1 MVFFSFFPFLW
12 EDYIYFCFTSF
23 SNTFF
28 FHYFRF
34 SSCFFYFRYVI
45 LMALSW
51 LFFVPVRSLR
61 IFSFYSQVIMIWQF
75 FFFHLNR
82 NGDFKLISVRF
93 IISSTTWSLSPKR
106 FYEKPVTKT
115 ATCKTSHCYLF
126 SRQTGFCVCI
136 APNSTAAYDTI
147 CSGSRRN
154 LLKPCIMMQN
164 RGVWR
169 RLCTFLLCHQRQT
182 KAFQCMIIQYLW
194 TN

>member
-1 MVFFSFFPFLW
+1 MFFFFSISLRGLCL
-12 EDYIYFCFTSF
+12 FCFTSF
-23 SNTFF
+23 LQYFF

-61 IFSFYSQVIMIWQF
+61 IFSFYSQVIMVWQF
-75 FFFHLNR
+75 FFFHLNC

-93 IISSTTWSLSPKR
+93 IISSTTWSLSAKR
-106 FYEKPVTKT
+106 FYKKPVTKT

-126 SRQTGFCVCI
+126 SRQTCFCICI
-136 APNSTAAYDTI
+136 TPNSAAAYDTI
-147 CSGSRRN
+147 CSCSQRN

-169 RLCTFLLCHQRQT
+169 RLCTFLSCHQRQT
-182 KAFQCMIIQYLW
+182 KAFQCMIIQ
-194 TN
+194 

>member
-1 MVFFSFFPFLW
+1 
-12 EDYIYFCFTSF
+12 
-23 SNTFF
+23 
-28 FHYFRF
+28 
-34 SSCFFYFRYVI
+34 
-45 LMALSW
+45 MALSW

-61 IFSFYSQVIMIWQF
+61 IFSFYSQVIMVWQF

-93 IISSTTWSLSPKR
+93 IISSTTWSLLPKR
-106 FYEKPVTKT
+106 FYKMLVTKT

-136 APNSTAAYDTI
+136 APNNTAAYDTV
-147 CSGSRRN
+147 CSRSRRN

-164 RGVWR
+164 RRVWR
-169 RLCTFLLCHQRQT
+169 RLFTFLLCHQRQT

>member
-1 MVFFSFFPFLW
+1 MFFFFSISFRGL
-12 EDYIYFCFTSF
+12 YLFCFTSF
-23 SNTFF
+23 LQYFF

-61 IFSFYSQVIMIWQF
+61 IFSFYSQVIMVWQF
-75 FFFHLNR
+75 FFFHLNC
-82 NGDFKLISVRF
+82 NGDFKLISVRL
-93 IISSTTWSLSPKR
+93 IISSTTWTLLPKR
-106 FYEKPVTKT
+106 FYKMLVTKT

-126 SRQTGFCVCI
+126 SRQTCFCICI
-136 APNSTAAYDTI
+136 TPNSEAAYDTI
-147 CSGSRRN
+147 CSCSRRN

-182 KAFQCMIIQYLW
+182 KAFQCMIIQ
-194 TN
+194 

>member
-1 MVFFSFFPFLW
+1 MFFFFSISLRGL
-12 EDYIYFCFTSF
+12 YLFCFTSF
-23 SNTFF
+23 LQYFFF

-61 IFSFYSQVIMIWQF
+61 IFSFYSQVIMVWQF

-82 NGDFKLISVRF
+82 NGDYKLISVRF
-93 IISSTTWSLSPKR
+93 IISSTTWSLLPKR
-106 FYEKPVTKT
+106 FYKTLVTKT
-115 ATCKTSHCYLF
+115 ASCKTSHCYLF
-126 SRQTGFCVCI
+126 SRQTCFCVCI
-136 APNSTAAYDTI
+136 TPNSAAAYDTI
-147 CSGSRRN
+147 CSCSRRN

-182 KAFQCMIIQYLW
+182 KAFQCMIIQ
-194 TN
+194 